1 MIISMTKKLILRSP
15 LKSILTIIF
24 SISIIIFIGLYI
36 NNIKTLETSLRK
48 LSQTIPVTGEICD
61 ISGSKTTGLE
71 IDERKGNQIISSQY
85 VVQAKYTIQ
94 VVASNINNQNNISTT
109 LMGCNSIDALPLLYD
124 DNIDFMSGNDSSF
137 LTDDK
142 NNCIVEAEFA
152 KQNNMKVRL
161 HTLIW
166 HKHFPKILANCSKD
180 QIITFLDSY
189 FSYIANRYDTNIF
202 YTIDVLNEIVAD
214 INSEEFKQG
223 NVLRNSKWKEKLGD
237 DYYITILKLARQ
249 NFPNSNLTY
258 NEYDETNKQKRDKM
272 ISIINDIKQ
281 EETKTDT
288 ILLDSIGLQSH
299 YHEYTTDEEIKAT
312 YTDLS
317 QTRKNLQVSEMDIT
331 KINIQNSF
339 ASQMATIFVISAAN
353 VTGLPISATQVVTS
367 SVMGVGTEK
376 TPKGVNWTITGC
388 IAAAWL
394 ITIPAS
400 ALIGAVMF
408 KILILI

>member
-36 NNIKTLETSLRK
+36 NNIKTLETSLKK

-152 KQNNMKVRL
+152 KQNNIVL
-161 HTLIW
+161 G
-166 HKHFPKILANCSKD
+166 
-180 QIITFLDSY
+180 QEITFSLSIYKYDSGVY
-189 FSYIANRYDTNIF
+189 LTDNIDNVKMNVIGIYDYNSATNTSIIVPVKSLARLVKESGNEVF
-202 YTIDVLNEIVAD
+202 YDSLKFELKDPGKLN
-214 INSEEFKQG
+214 EFKQDVKSIGFSNINSQSVQSVAG
-223 NVLRNSKWKEKLGD
+223 NSLIVYDNIYIENASNILDALQMYRLFEIPFIILMFVLYVLVIFLLIK
-237 DYYITILKLARQ
+237 
-249 NFPNSNLTY
+249 
-258 NEYDETNKQKRDKM
+258 NKQLEMAISLSLGQSKKAVNFNLFLEIEILSILGCLLGVLALALITDIEIFSLLM
-272 ISIINDIKQ
+272 IFFGFLILSILGIMLVIKLLMNFDIMQ
-281 EETKTDT
+281 LLSKTD
-288 ILLDSIGLQSH
+288 
-299 YHEYTTDEEIKAT
+299 
-312 YTDLS
+312 
-317 QTRKNLQVSEMDIT
+317 
-331 KINIQNSF
+331 
-339 ASQMATIFVISAAN
+339 
-353 VTGLPISATQVVTS
+353 
-367 SVMGVGTEK
+367 
-376 TPKGVNWTITGC
+376 
-388 IAAAWL
+388 
-394 ITIPAS
+394 
-400 ALIGAVMF
+400 
-408 KILILI
+408 

>member
-36 NNIKTLETSLRK
+36 NNIKTLETSLKK

-152 KQNNMKVRL
+152 KQNNIVL
-161 HTLIW
+161 G
-166 HKHFPKILANCSKD
+166 
-180 QIITFLDSY
+180 QEITFSLSIYKYDSGVY
-189 FSYIANRYDTNIF
+189 LTDNIDNIKMNVIGIYDYNSATNTSIIVPVKSLARLVKESGNEVF
-202 YTIDVLNEIVAD
+202 YDSLKFELKDPGKLN
-214 INSEEFKQG
+214 EFKQDVKNIGFSNINSQSVQSVAG
-223 NVLRNSKWKEKLGD
+223 NSLIVYDNIYIENASNILDALQMYRLFEIPFIILMFVLYVLVIFLLIK
-237 DYYITILKLARQ
+237 
-249 NFPNSNLTY
+249 
-258 NEYDETNKQKRDKM
+258 NKQLEMAISLSLGQSKKAVNFNLFLEIEILSILGCLLGVLALVLITDIEIFSLLM
-272 ISIINDIKQ
+272 IFFGFLILSILGIMLVIKLLMNFDIMQ
-281 EETKTDT
+281 LLSKTD
-288 ILLDSIGLQSH
+288 
-299 YHEYTTDEEIKAT
+299 
-312 YTDLS
+312 
-317 QTRKNLQVSEMDIT
+317 
-331 KINIQNSF
+331 
-339 ASQMATIFVISAAN
+339 
-353 VTGLPISATQVVTS
+353 
-367 SVMGVGTEK
+367 
-376 TPKGVNWTITGC
+376 
-388 IAAAWL
+388 
-394 ITIPAS
+394 
-400 ALIGAVMF
+400 
-408 KILILI
+408 

>member
-94 VVASNINNQNNISTT
+94 VVANNINNQNNISTT

-152 KQNNMKVRL
+152 KQNNIVL
-161 HTLIW
+161 G
-166 HKHFPKILANCSKD
+166 
-180 QIITFLDSY
+180 QEITFSLSIYKYDSGVY
-189 FSYIANRYDTNIF
+189 LTDNIDNVKMNVIGIYDYNSATNTSIIVPVKSLARLVKESGNEVF
-202 YTIDVLNEIVAD
+202 YDSLKFELKDPGKLN
-214 INSEEFKQG
+214 EFKQDVKSIGFSNINSQSVQSVAG
-223 NVLRNSKWKEKLGD
+223 NSLIVYDNIYIENASNILDALQMYRLFEIPFIILMFVLYVLVIFLLIK
-237 DYYITILKLARQ
+237 
-249 NFPNSNLTY
+249 
-258 NEYDETNKQKRDKM
+258 NKQLEMAISLSLGQSKKAVNFNLFLEIEILSILGCLLGVLALALITDIEIFSLLM
-272 ISIINDIKQ
+272 IFFGFLILSILGIMLVIKLLMNFDIMQ
-281 EETKTDT
+281 LLSKTD
-288 ILLDSIGLQSH
+288 
-299 YHEYTTDEEIKAT
+299 
-312 YTDLS
+312 
-317 QTRKNLQVSEMDIT
+317 
-331 KINIQNSF
+331 
-339 ASQMATIFVISAAN
+339 
-353 VTGLPISATQVVTS
+353 
-367 SVMGVGTEK
+367 
-376 TPKGVNWTITGC
+376 
-388 IAAAWL
+388 
-394 ITIPAS
+394 
-400 ALIGAVMF
+400 
-408 KILILI
+408 

>member
-1 MIISMTKKLILRSP
+1 MIISMTRKLILRSP

-152 KQNNMKVRL
+152 KQNNIVL
-161 HTLIW
+161 G
-166 HKHFPKILANCSKD
+166 
-180 QIITFLDSY
+180 QEITFSLSIYKYDSGVY
-189 FSYIANRYDTNIF
+189 LTDNIDNVKMNVIGIYDYNSATNTSIIVPVKSLARLVKESGNEVF
-202 YTIDVLNEIVAD
+202 YDSLKFELKDPGKLN
-214 INSEEFKQG
+214 EFKQDVKNIGFSNINSQSVQSVAG
-223 NVLRNSKWKEKLGD
+223 NSLIVYDNIYIENASNILDALQMYRLFEIPFIILMFVLYVLVIFLLIK
-237 DYYITILKLARQ
+237 
-249 NFPNSNLTY
+249 
-258 NEYDETNKQKRDKM
+258 NKQLEMAISLSLGQSKKAVNFNLFLEIEILSILGCLLGVLALALITDIEIFSLLM
-272 ISIINDIKQ
+272 IFFGFLILSILGIMLVIKLLMNFDIMQ
-281 EETKTDT
+281 LLSKTD
-288 ILLDSIGLQSH
+288 
-299 YHEYTTDEEIKAT
+299 
-312 YTDLS
+312 
-317 QTRKNLQVSEMDIT
+317 
-331 KINIQNSF
+331 
-339 ASQMATIFVISAAN
+339 
-353 VTGLPISATQVVTS
+353 
-367 SVMGVGTEK
+367 
-376 TPKGVNWTITGC
+376 
-388 IAAAWL
+388 
-394 ITIPAS
+394 
-400 ALIGAVMF
+400 
-408 KILILI
+408 

>member
-152 KQNNMKVRL
+152 KQNNIVL
-161 HTLIW
+161 G
-166 HKHFPKILANCSKD
+166 
-180 QIITFLDSY
+180 QEITFSLSIYKYDSGVY
-189 FSYIANRYDTNIF
+189 LTDNIDNVKMNVIGIYDYNSATNTSIIVPVKSLARLVKESGNEVF
-202 YTIDVLNEIVAD
+202 YDSLKFELKDPGKLN
-214 INSEEFKQG
+214 EFKQDVKNIGFSNINSQSVQSVAG
-223 NVLRNSKWKEKLGD
+223 NSLIVYDNIYIENASNILDALQMYRLFEIPFIILMFVLYVLVIFLLIK
-237 DYYITILKLARQ
+237 
-249 NFPNSNLTY
+249 
-258 NEYDETNKQKRDKM
+258 NKQLEMAISLSLGQSKKAVNFNLFLEIEILSILGCLLGVLALALITDIEIFSLLM
-272 ISIINDIKQ
+272 IFFGFLILSILGIMLVIKLLMNFDIMQ
-281 EETKTDT
+281 LLSKTD
-288 ILLDSIGLQSH
+288 
-299 YHEYTTDEEIKAT
+299 
-312 YTDLS
+312 
-317 QTRKNLQVSEMDIT
+317 
-331 KINIQNSF
+331 
-339 ASQMATIFVISAAN
+339 
-353 VTGLPISATQVVTS
+353 
-367 SVMGVGTEK
+367 
-376 TPKGVNWTITGC
+376 
-388 IAAAWL
+388 
-394 ITIPAS
+394 
-400 ALIGAVMF
+400 
-408 KILILI
+408 

>member
-71 IDERKGNQIISSQY
+71 IDERKGNQIIFSQY

-152 KQNNMKVRL
+152 KQNNIVL
-161 HTLIW
+161 G
-166 HKHFPKILANCSKD
+166 
-180 QIITFLDSY
+180 QEITFSLSIYKYDSGIY
-189 FSYIANRYDTNIF
+189 LTDNIDNIKMNVIGIYDYNSATNTSIIVPVKSLARLVKESGNEVF
-202 YTIDVLNEIVAD
+202 YDSLKFELKDPGKLN
-214 INSEEFKQG
+214 EFKQDVKNIGFSNINSQSVQSVAG
-223 NVLRNSKWKEKLGD
+223 NSLIVYDNIYIENASNILDALQMYRLFEIPFIILMFVLYVLVIFLLIK
-237 DYYITILKLARQ
+237 
-249 NFPNSNLTY
+249 
-258 NEYDETNKQKRDKM
+258 NKQLEMAISLSLGQSKKAVNFNLFLEIEILSILGCLLGVLALALITDIEIFSLLM
-272 ISIINDIKQ
+272 IFFGFLILSILGIMLVIKLLMNFDIMQ
-281 EETKTDT
+281 LLSKTD
-288 ILLDSIGLQSH
+288 
-299 YHEYTTDEEIKAT
+299 
-312 YTDLS
+312 
-317 QTRKNLQVSEMDIT
+317 
-331 KINIQNSF
+331 
-339 ASQMATIFVISAAN
+339 
-353 VTGLPISATQVVTS
+353 
-367 SVMGVGTEK
+367 
-376 TPKGVNWTITGC
+376 
-388 IAAAWL
+388 
-394 ITIPAS
+394 
-400 ALIGAVMF
+400 
-408 KILILI
+408 

>member
-1 MIISMTKKLILRSP
+1 MIISMTRKLILRSP

-152 KQNNMKVRL
+152 KQNNIVL
-161 HTLIW
+161 G
-166 HKHFPKILANCSKD
+166 
-180 QIITFLDSY
+180 QEITFSLSIYKYDSGIY
-189 FSYIANRYDTNIF
+189 LTDNIDNVKMNVIGIYDYNSATNTSIIVPVKSLARLVKESGNEVF
-202 YTIDVLNEIVAD
+202 YDSLKFELKDPGKLN
-214 INSEEFKQG
+214 EFKQDVKNIGFSNINSQSVQSVAG
-223 NVLRNSKWKEKLGD
+223 NSLIVYDNIYIENASNILDALQMYRLFEIPFIILMFVLYVLVIFLLIK
-237 DYYITILKLARQ
+237 
-249 NFPNSNLTY
+249 
-258 NEYDETNKQKRDKM
+258 NKQLEMAISLSLGQSKKAVNFNLFLEIEILSILGCLLGVLALVLITDIEIFSLLM
-272 ISIINDIKQ
+272 IFFGFLILSILGIMLVIKLLMNFDIMQ
-281 EETKTDT
+281 LLSKTD
-288 ILLDSIGLQSH
+288 
-299 YHEYTTDEEIKAT
+299 
-312 YTDLS
+312 
-317 QTRKNLQVSEMDIT
+317 
-331 KINIQNSF
+331 
-339 ASQMATIFVISAAN
+339 
-353 VTGLPISATQVVTS
+353 
-367 SVMGVGTEK
+367 
-376 TPKGVNWTITGC
+376 
-388 IAAAWL
+388 
-394 ITIPAS
+394 
-400 ALIGAVMF
+400 
-408 KILILI
+408 

>member
-152 KQNNMKVRL
+152 KQNNIVL
-161 HTLIW
+161 G
-166 HKHFPKILANCSKD
+166 
-180 QIITFLDSY
+180 QEITFSLSIYKYDSGVY
-189 FSYIANRYDTNIF
+189 LTDNIDNVKMNVIGIYDYNSATNTSIIVPVKSLARLVKESGNEVF
-202 YTIDVLNEIVAD
+202 YDSLKFELKDPGKLN
-214 INSEEFKQG
+214 EFKQDVKNIGFSNINSQSVQSVAG
-223 NVLRNSKWKEKLGD
+223 NSLIVYDNIYIENASNILDALQMYRLFEIPFIILMFVLYVLVIFLLIK
-237 DYYITILKLARQ
+237 
-249 NFPNSNLTY
+249 
-258 NEYDETNKQKRDKM
+258 NKQLEM
-272 ISIINDIKQ
+272 AISLSLGQSKKAVNFNLFLEI
-281 EETKTDT
+281 E
-288 ILLDSIGLQSH
+288 ILSILGCL
-299 YHEYTTDEEIKAT
+299 
-312 YTDLS
+312 L
-317 QTRKNLQVSEMDIT
+317 
-331 KINIQNSF
+331 
-339 ASQMATIFVISAAN
+339 
-353 VTGLPISATQVVTS
+353 
-367 SVMGVGTEK
+367 GVLAL
-376 TPKGVNWTITGC
+376 V
-388 IAAAWL
+388 L
-394 ITIPAS
+394 ITDIEIFS
-400 ALIGAVMF
+400 LLMIFFGF
-408 KILILI
+408 LN

>member
-36 NNIKTLETSLRK
+36 NNIKTLETSLKK

-152 KQNNMKVRL
+152 KQNNIVL
-161 HTLIW
+161 G
-166 HKHFPKILANCSKD
+166 
-180 QIITFLDSY
+180 QEITFSLSIYKYDSGVY
-189 FSYIANRYDTNIF
+189 LTDNIDNVKMNVIGIYDYNSATNTSIIVPVKSLARLLKESGNEVF
-202 YTIDVLNEIVAD
+202 YDSLKFELKDPGKLN
-214 INSEEFKQG
+214 EFKQDVKSIGFSNINSQSVQSVAG
-223 NVLRNSKWKEKLGD
+223 NSLIVYDNIYIENASNILDALQMYRLFEIPFIILMFVLYVLVIFLLIK
-237 DYYITILKLARQ
+237 
-249 NFPNSNLTY
+249 
-258 NEYDETNKQKRDKM
+258 NKQLEMAISLSLGQSKKAVNFNLFLEIEILSILGCLLGVLALALITDIEIFSLLM
-272 ISIINDIKQ
+272 IFFGFLILSILGIMLVIKLLMNFDIMQ
-281 EETKTDT
+281 LLSKTD
-288 ILLDSIGLQSH
+288 
-299 YHEYTTDEEIKAT
+299 
-312 YTDLS
+312 
-317 QTRKNLQVSEMDIT
+317 
-331 KINIQNSF
+331 
-339 ASQMATIFVISAAN
+339 
-353 VTGLPISATQVVTS
+353 
-367 SVMGVGTEK
+367 
-376 TPKGVNWTITGC
+376 
-388 IAAAWL
+388 
-394 ITIPAS
+394 
-400 ALIGAVMF
+400 
-408 KILILI
+408 

>member
-152 KQNNMKVRL
+152 KQNNIVL
-161 HTLIW
+161 G
-166 HKHFPKILANCSKD
+166 
-180 QIITFLDSY
+180 QEITFSLSIYKYDSGVY
-189 FSYIANRYDTNIF
+189 LTDNIDNIKMNVIGIYDYNSATNTSIIVPVKSLARLVKESGNEVF
-202 YTIDVLNEIVAD
+202 YDSLKFELKDPGKLN
-214 INSEEFKQG
+214 EFKQDVKNIGFSNINSQSVQSVAG
-223 NVLRNSKWKEKLGD
+223 NSLIVYDNIYIENASNILDALQMYRLFEIPFIILMFVLYVLVIFLLIK
-237 DYYITILKLARQ
+237 
-249 NFPNSNLTY
+249 
-258 NEYDETNKQKRDKM
+258 NKQLEMAISLSLGQSKKAVNFNLFLEIEILSILGCLLGVLALVLITDIEIFSSLM
-272 ISIINDIKQ
+272 IFFGFLILSILGIMLVIKLLMNFDIMQ
-281 EETKTDT
+281 LLSKTD
-288 ILLDSIGLQSH
+288 
-299 YHEYTTDEEIKAT
+299 
-312 YTDLS
+312 
-317 QTRKNLQVSEMDIT
+317 
-331 KINIQNSF
+331 
-339 ASQMATIFVISAAN
+339 
-353 VTGLPISATQVVTS
+353 
-367 SVMGVGTEK
+367 
-376 TPKGVNWTITGC
+376 
-388 IAAAWL
+388 
-394 ITIPAS
+394 
-400 ALIGAVMF
+400 
-408 KILILI
+408 